1 VLRLLTRFSLR
12 NARTIRSTH
21 QDKHIQ
27 SHHLGTPFHLNES
40 AGLAQFGLAHTKVV
54 AYLSESVCRARFKP
68 AHRNASFSELLV
80 TNAEHITAAVSR
92 RFTSGTESTFV
103 LRPTDF

>member
-1 VLRLLTRFSLR
+1 M
-12 NARTIRSTH
+12 
-21 QDKHIQ
+21 
-27 SHHLGTPFHLNES
+27 
-40 AGLAQFGLAHTKVV
+40 
-54 AYLSESVCRARFKP
+54 CRARFKP